1 MTGVPADPSA
11 ALDRLTA
18 LHPKIIDLSLDR
30 VWRLLAALGN
40 PQDRLPPVVHVAG
53 TNGKGSTVATLRA
66 CLEAAG
72 KTVHVYTSPH
82 LVRFNERIRLAG
94 QIISDSALVA
104 LLEEVEAA
112 NGGQPITFFEVTTCA
127 ALLAFSRTPADV
139 VLLETGLGG
148 RLDATNVVTRPAATV
163 LTSISL
169 DHQQYLGDTLTSV
182 ATEKAEIMRPG
193 VPCIA
198 AAHPAEAAAV
208 VEAAAAR
215 IGALLLREGR
225 DFSADAG
232 GAGVLSFRAGE
243 THLTLPR
250 SRLPGDHQIQ
260 NAGLALAVLTL
271 VPALNVP
278 EQALRQGLPAVD
290 WPARLQHLTHGP
302 LVSALPAGWDL
313 WLDGGHNPDAGVRL
327 AAYLQ
332 QQTEARPLDLV
343 VGMIDTKDEAG
354 FLRPLLPLVQRV
366 RTVPVLS
373 SAAGRPP
380 QAVAETARGLG
391 AGDVFPCDSVEAAV
405 TALVAGQTAPRR
417 IMICGS
423 LYLAGDVLAENG

>member
-1 MTGVPADPSA
+1 MSVVPADPSA

-40 PQDRLPPVVHVAG
+40 PQDHLPPVVHVAG

-94 QIISDSALVA
+94 EIISDAALVA

-112 NGGQPITFFEVTTCA
+112 NAGQPITFFEVTTCA
-127 ALLAFSRTPADV
+127 AFLAFSRTPADV

-169 DHQQYLGDTLTSV
+169 DHQQYLGETLASI
-182 ATEKAEIMRPG
+182 AAEKAEIMRPG

-208 VEAAAAR
+208 VDQAAAR
-215 IGALLLREGR
+215 IGAVLWREGR
-225 DFSADAG
+225 DFTATA
-232 GAGVLSFRAGE
+232 AETQTLSFVVGDLR
-243 THLTLPR
+243 LTLPR

-260 NAGLALAVLTL
+260 NAGLALAVLTR
-271 VPALNVP
+271 VPELAVP
-278 EQALRQGLPAVD
+278 EQALRDGLPAVE
-290 WPARLQHLTHGP
+290 WPARLQPLSRGP
-302 LVSALPAGWDL
+302 LVEALPQGWDL
-313 WLDGGHNPDAGVRL
+313 WLDGGHNPDAGERL
-327 AAYLQ
+327 AAYLRQ
-332 QQTEARPLDLV
+332 QGETRPLDLV

-373 SAAGRPP
+373 SAAGRLP

-391 AGDVFPCDSVEAAV
+391 AADVSACDSVAAAV
-405 TALVAGQTAPRR
+405 AALVADQTAPRR
-417 IMICGS
+417 VLICGS
-423 LYLAGDVLAENG
+423 LYLAGDVLATNG